1 MIKLISVLSTI
12 YILLTLLNYFL
23 LGKEN
28 DISRILNEFN
38 ALNKNKKI
46 IFIISFFTFSPF
58 YTLSYFFKLFFML
71 QIYLVVFMC
80 LSLKIKIEKKIK
92 NWNLCNYSYSNLKIL
107 NLISVIF
114 VDGLINSYNTAF
126 GNTYGVFSINKKKDY
141 KSILNHF
148 AFVRSTGVSLNY
160 LDFILN
166 FTKKYKNEKIN
177 KKIKLRIII
186 KTRRILNTIIMVIN
200 VNFREETM
208 ECGMRIIVED
218 FKI

>member
-1 MIKLISVLSTI
+1 
-12 YILLTLLNYFL
+12 
-23 LGKEN
+23 
-28 DISRILNEFN
+28 
-38 ALNKNKKI
+38 
-46 IFIISFFTFSPF
+46 
-58 YTLSYFFKLFFML
+58 ML
-71 QIYLVVFMC
+71 QIYLVVFIC
-80 LSLKIKIEKKIK
+80 LSLKIKIEKKTK
-92 NWNLCNYSYSNLKIL
+92 NWNLCNYSYSNLKIFS
-107 NLISVIF
+107 LINVIF
-114 VDGLINSYNTAF
+114 IDGLINSYNTAF
-126 GNTYGVFSINKKKDY
+126 VNTYGVFSINKKKDY

-186 KTRRILNTIIMVIN
+186 KTRRILNAIIMVIN
-200 VNFREETM
+200 VNFREETI